1 MAAVLHLKKDRERSV
16 LGRHPW
22 LFSGAVQRTE
32 GAPKEGDLV
41 EVRSSSGK
49 FLGRGFFGDRSISA
63 KILAFDDRPID
74 AAFYKDRLKSAFAV
88 RAAIGLTSRS
98 DLNCY
103 RLVHGEGDG
112 LAGLVVD
119 RFADIASIELHSSGH
134 APYLE
139 QISEAIVSVCP
150 EVSTVISKG
159 AVSNG
164 SISNDAGSDG
174 VVSIRGESRPSVDVV
189 ELGVKLRIPVSGGQK
204 TGYFLDQRTNREL
217 VASFAKGRA
226 VLDLFSYIGGFGLH
240 AAVAG
245 ASHVEAVDGSR
256 SAVEAIAVNAEI
268 NNVKINA
275 ILSDCFEYLKSSS
288 ERFDIVV
295 VDPPAFVKHR
305 AALQSGIRGY
315 QTLNQAAI
323 RRVAP
328 GGLMV
333 TCSCSQ
339 LVTEEDFFIAVRT
352 AAGISGRNVRVLKRL
367 GQAECHPTSIFHAE
381 ARYLKGLLLQVE

>member
-1 MAAVLHLKKDRERSV
+1 MTAVLHLKKDRERSL
-16 LGRHPW
+16 LGKHPW
-22 LFSGAVQRTE
+22 LFSGAVQKTE
-32 GAPKEGDLV
+32 GAPKEGELV

-63 KILAFDDRPID
+63 KIITFEDRPID
-74 AAFYKDRLKSAFAV
+74 LAFYVDRLKSSLAV
-88 RAAIGLTSRS
+88 RSAVGLTDRC
-98 DLNCY
+98 DLNCF

-112 LAGLVVD
+112 LAGLVID
-119 RFADIASIELHSSGH
+119 RFANVASIEVHSSGH
-134 APYLE
+134 TPYLPL
-139 QISEAIVSVCP
+139 ISDALS
-150 EVSTVISKG
+150 
-159 AVSNG
+159 AVWPDITHVVANG
-164 SISNDAGSDG
+164 SGLDDPRWL
-174 VVSIRGESRPSVDVV
+174 RGEPRASVDVV
-189 ELGVKLRIPVSGGQK
+189 ELGVKLRIPLTGGQK
-204 TGYFLDQRTNREL
+204 TGYFLDQRTNRAL
-217 VASFAKGRA
+217 VANLAKGRS

-245 ASHVEAVDGSR
+245 ATHVSAVDGSKP
-256 SAVEAIAVNAEI
+256 AVDAIAVNAELNSANI
-268 NNVKINA
+268 NPV
-275 ILSDCFEYLKSSS
+275 LSDCFEYLKSCS

-323 RRVAP
+323 RRVVP